1 LNKSIDKC
9 VFKAYNIG
17 TKKEREVNKMATII
31 TTTLFWQFVIL
42 NFVNVLINTARSLT
56 TVKGG
61 KWIASLMNALCYGYY
76 TVIIVIT
83 ATYEIPLTL
92 KIIAVAIVNFIG
104 VFTIKFCEEKL
115 QKEKMWIY
123 NATAKVCNNDL
134 LKVVTLLKNADIKLV
149 YTCLVENE
157 LYTLTIFANN
167 SKESEMVKSI
177 LENYNIKYYAVE
189 TKEING
195 N

>member
-1 LNKSIDKC
+1 M
-9 VFKAYNIG
+9 F
-17 TKKEREVNKMATII
+17 TTII

-42 NFVNVLINTARSLT
+42 NFINVLINTARSLT

-104 VFTIKFCEEKL
+104 VFTIKFCEEKM
-115 QKEKMWIY
+115 QKEKFWIY
-123 NATAKVCNNDL
+123 NATAKMSNKDL
-134 LKVVTLLKNADIKLV
+134 LDVVALLKYAKIKLV
-149 YTCLVENE
+149 YSKVADE
-157 LYTLTIFANN
+157 LYTLQIFSNTQ
-167 SKESEMVKSI
+167 KESEMITSI
-177 LENYNIKYYAVE
+177 LNNYSIKYCAIE

>member
-1 LNKSIDKC
+1 M
-9 VFKAYNIG
+9 F
-17 TKKEREVNKMATII
+17 TTII

-76 TVIIVIT
+76 TIIIFIT
-83 ATYEIPLTL
+83 ATYEIPLVL

-104 VFTIKFCEEKL
+104 VFTIKFCEEKI
-115 QKEKMWIY
+115 QKERMWIY
-123 NATAKVCNNDL
+123 NATAKMSTKEILDVVAL
-134 LKVVTLLKNADIKLV
+134 LKYAKVKVLYMKVAD
-149 YTCLVENE
+149 E
-157 LYTLTIFANN
+157 LYTLQIFSNTQ
-167 SKESEMVKSI
+167 KESEMITSI
-177 LENYNIKYYAVE
+177 LNRYSIKYCAIE

>member
-1 LNKSIDKC
+1 MI
-9 VFKAYNIG
+9 
-17 TKKEREVNKMATII
+17 TTII

-42 NFVNVLINTARSLT
+42 NFINVLINTARSLT

-83 ATYEIPLTL
+83 ATYEMPLAL

-104 VFTIKFCEEKL
+104 VFAIKLGEEKIT
-115 QKEKMWIY
+115 KEKMWIY
-123 NATAKVCNNDL
+123 NATAKMSNKDL
-134 LKVVTLLKNADIKLV
+134 LDVVALLKYAKIKLV
-149 YTCLVENE
+149 YSKVADE
-157 LYTLTIFANN
+157 LYTLQIFSNTQ
-167 SKESEMVKSI
+167 KESEMITSI
-177 LENYNIKYYAVE
+177 LNNYSIKYCAIE

>member
-1 LNKSIDKC
+1 M
-9 VFKAYNIG
+9 F
-17 TKKEREVNKMATII
+17 TTMI

-61 KWIASLMNALCYGYY
+61 KWIASCMNALCYGYY

-83 ATYEIPLTL
+83 ATYDIPLPL
-92 KIIAVAIVNFIG
+92 KIVAVAIVNFIG
-104 VFTIKFCEEKL
+104 VFCIKLGEEKI

-123 NATAKVCNNDL
+123 NATAKISTKETLDVVAL
-134 LKVVTLLKNADIKLV
+134 LKYANIKVLYMKVAD
-149 YTCLVENE
+149 E
-157 LYTLTIFANN
+157 LYTLQIFSNTQ
-167 SKESEMVKSI
+167 KESEMIKSI
-177 LENYNIKYYAVE
+177 LDNYNIKYCAVE

>member
-1 LNKSIDKC
+1 M
-9 VFKAYNIG
+9 F
-17 TKKEREVNKMATII
+17 TTII
-31 TTTLFWQFVIL
+31 TTSLFWQFVIL

-61 KWIASLMNALCYGYY
+61 KWIASCMNALCYGYY

-83 ATYEIPLTL
+83 ATYDIPLVL
-92 KIIAVAIVNFIG
+92 KIIAVAIVNFVG
-104 VFTIKFCEEKL
+104 VFCIKLGEEKI

-123 NATAKVCNNDL
+123 NATIKDNMCEREVATIAKLLND
-134 LKVVTLLKNADIKLV
+134 AHIKF
-149 YTCLVENE
+149 YYNCIIDKE
-157 LYTLTIFANN
+157 LYTLTIFSNTQ
-167 SKESEMVKSI
+167 KESEMIKAI
-177 LENYNIKYYAVE
+177 LDNYSIKYCAVE